1 MRMKWIWICLAL
13 GSAAVALMAWIGGG
27 DWKLLGL
34 AALLLVCPLL
44 IVWIASGGL
53 AGKRLAPPPERK

>member
-1 MRMKWIWICLAL
+1 MSTKWIWMCLAL
-13 GSAAVALMAWIGGG
+13 GAAAVALLAWVGGG
-27 DWKLLGL
+27 DWRLLAL

-53 AGKRLAPPPERK
+53 AGKHPAPPPERK

>member
-1 MRMKWIWICLAL
+1 MSTKWIWMCLAL
-13 GSAAVALMAWIGGG
+13 GAAAVALLAWAGGG
-27 DWKLLGL
+27 DWRLLAL

-53 AGKRLAPPPERK
+53 AGKHPAPPPERE